1 MTGGVNDHDR
11 VLCRDAVKIFF
22 RRMPFLGEHRIVI
35 TIAEDRDAARNL
47 LLMDEAAHLDDD
59 VVNALDVVD
68 RRRAERRVSPQR
80 AVIADV
86 RMAVDEAGDHRT
98 SLKVYDF
105 G

>member
-1 MTGGVNDHDR
+1 MTGGVDDHYR
-11 VLCRDAVKIFF
+11 VLCRDAVQIFF

-35 TIAEDRDAARNL
+35 TIAENRDAARNL
-47 LLMDEAAHLDDD
+47 HLLDEAAHLDDY
-59 VVNALDVVD
+59 VVNVFHVADG
-68 RRRAERRVSPQR
+68 RRAERRVSPQR

-98 SLKVYDF
+98 SLEVYDF